1 MQGKILVREVA
12 EFIYGLTRVP
22 ECLGIESI
30 FDWMD
35 NWVFYRKSEKRNSF
49 QPQSRKEHNILPPDS
64 FTETIG
70 RRYELDQMENRG
82 MEQIVIH
89 LFMLFPYEGQ
99 QKKEQT

>member
-30 FDWMD
+30 FDWTD

-49 QPQSRKEHNILPPDS
+49 QP
-64 FTETIG
+64 
-70 RRYELDQMENRG
+70 
-82 MEQIVIH
+82 
-89 LFMLFPYEGQ
+89 
-99 QKKEQT
+99 